1 MPSCL
6 SFRRSKSLAKVRP
19 FYCIIRNLLL
29 LITPFT
35 LMGHPNISNSNFNH
49 YKNFPIFSRRRCLMV
64 IAQQP
69 EYRSSVDDQ
78 TINSSKP
85 SNKSKNSV
93 HLSATS
99 TSDSMDPPPPA
110 PPPMSSAT
118 SGGRTSSPNS
128 NSTGEKKRR
137 PEPPSPVLLRIDAS
151 AQGKLFFKKFFL
163 LLNLS

>member
-1 MPSCL
+1 
-6 SFRRSKSLAKVRP
+6 
-19 FYCIIRNLLL
+19 
-29 LITPFT
+29 
-35 LMGHPNISNSNFNH
+35 
-49 YKNFPIFSRRRCLMV
+49 MV